1 VATITIATHSFTPF
15 SAWSEMFSDD
25 LAAVATVDRLFR
37 HYVLIPLKSDSDRW
51 GNTAGSTHPPAL
63 LSARICI

>member
-1 VATITIATHSFTPF
+1 
-15 SAWSEMFSDD
+15 MFSDD